1 VIVSASI
8 QRAQDEAPFPIRQGV
23 VVAVVGPSGGGKDSV
38 MRYAKERLGSLEADI
53 IFARRVITR
62 PMEPGGEEHDT
73 LDEAGFERRKAAG
86 GFALSWCANGL
97 SYGLP
102 ASVDEAMRQG
112 KVVVANGSRAVIP
125 EIRARYVHVLPVVIT
140 APREVLAERLSSRGR
155 ETREEV
161 LARLARGT
169 ASELAVTDGH
179 VIDNSG
185 PLEVAGERFLETLR
199 KAAAWSDVCDMV

>member
-1 VIVSASI
+1 MFSATI
-8 QRAQDEAPFPIRQGV
+8 ERAQDEAPFPIRQGV
-23 VVAVVGPSGGGKDSV
+23 FVAVVGPSGGGKDSV
-38 MRYAKERLGSLEADI
+38 IGYARERLGRLEGDI
-53 IFARRVITR
+53 VFARRVITR
-62 PMEPGGEEHDT
+62 PMEPGSEEHDT
-73 LDEAGFERRKAAG
+73 LDEAAFEQEKAAG
-86 GFALSWCANGL
+86 RFALSWHANGL

-102 ASVDEAMRQG
+102 VSLDDAMRQG

-125 EIRARYVHVLPVVIT
+125 EIRARYAHVLPLVVT
-140 APREVLAERLSSRGR
+140 APRAVLAERLSRRGR

-169 ASELAVTDGH
+169 ASELAVPDAL

-185 PLEVAGERFLETLR
+185 PLEQAGERLLEALR